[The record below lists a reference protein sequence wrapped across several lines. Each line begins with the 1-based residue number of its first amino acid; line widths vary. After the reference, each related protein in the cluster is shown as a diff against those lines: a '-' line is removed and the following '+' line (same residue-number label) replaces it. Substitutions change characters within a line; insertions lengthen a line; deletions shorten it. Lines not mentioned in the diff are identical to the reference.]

1 MLDSVYLFD
10 LLVKWLLSVWK
21 CIQFDIDN
29 FQEKFADLK
38 WAASKRK
45 KMVES
50 SSWPAGA
57 AAETKSFMVS
67 QFVTDVVV
75 IVIVIQFVV
84 LC

>member
-1 MLDSVYLFD
+1 
-10 LLVKWLLSVWK
+10 
-21 CIQFDIDN
+21 
-29 FQEKFADLK
+29 
-38 WAASKRK
+38 
-45 KMVES
+45 MVES